1 MVDRLTKYGHFIPLH
16 HPFSAADLPQV
27 YIDQIYKLH
36 GFPSTIVSDR
46 DKIFINLFWQSLFK
60 LVGTKL
66 HLSTSYHPQTD
77 GQTERLNQVL
87 ESYLRCMTANRPNNW
102 STWLPLAEFWY
113 NSHYHS
119 GLKMTPFEALYGYK
133 PPHLN
138 FHQYGQIKDPT
149 TKSFCRERTQQL
161 QLLKKNLTSA
171 QSRMKT
177 YADKARGERTFLVR
191 DWVYLMIKPYK
202 QTTITQTKF
211 GKLLPKYF
219 GPYQIT
225 EKVGKVAYRLRL
237 PAPAKVH
244 PVFHVSL
251 LKKKINSKYTTSVV
265 LPQLDDHGQ
274 FLMEPVAILDRKM
287 IKKNNATS
295 VEVLVQ
301 WSNTLPYEAT

>member
-1 MVDRLTKYGHFIPLH
+1 M
-16 HPFSAADLPQV
+16 Q
-27 YIDQIYKLH
+27 
-36 GFPSTIVSDR
+36 
-46 DKIFINLFWQSLFK
+46 
-60 LVGTKL
+60 
-66 HLSTSYHPQTD
+66 
-77 GQTERLNQVL
+77 
-87 ESYLRCMTANRPNNW
+87 
-102 STWLPLAEFWY
+102 
-113 NSHYHS
+113 
-119 GLKMTPFEALYGYK
+119 
-133 PPHLN
+133 
-138 FHQYGQIKDPT
+138 
-149 TKSFCRERTQQL
+149 
-161 QLLKKNLTSA
+161 
-171 QSRMKT
+171 T

-244 PVFHVSL
+244 HVFHVSL
-251 LKKKINSKYTTSVV
+251 LKKKISSKYTTAV
-265 LPQLDDHGQ
+265 LPELNDHGQ
-274 FLMEPVAILDRKM
+274 FLVEPVAILDRKM